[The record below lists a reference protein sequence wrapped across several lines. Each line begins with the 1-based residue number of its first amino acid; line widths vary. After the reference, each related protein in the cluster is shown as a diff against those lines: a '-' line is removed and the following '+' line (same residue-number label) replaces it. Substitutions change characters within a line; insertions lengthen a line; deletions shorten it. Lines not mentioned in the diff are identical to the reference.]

1 MDLLLNKKVALIT
14 GASKGIGKA
23 CAMRL
28 AQEGCDLRLVARS
41 SEHLA
46 AVKAELTSQFNVDV
60 QCFAYDLSQG
70 ENIKS
75 LIQANQDIDVLV
87 NNAGAIPIGD
97 IGQIDEA
104 TWRQAWD
111 LKVFGYINMCREAFS
126 LMSGRG
132 KGVIINIIG
141 AGGERASPD
150 YIVGSA
156 GNSALMTLSR
166 ALGSDS
172 LRRGVRVIGLNPGV
186 IKTDRMET
194 QLRRSAKRKW
204 DDESRWEELIS
215 TKFPPGQP
223 AHIADMTALLV
234 SELSSFTTGTVVTVD
249 GGSSS
254 RYA

>member
-1 MDLLLNKKVALIT
+1 MDLRLSKKIALIT

-23 CAMRL
+23 CAFRL

-41 SEHLA
+41 EADLVSLKH
-46 AVKAELTSQFNVDV
+46 ELTAKFNVNV
-60 QCFAYDLSQG
+60 QCFAYDLSVG
-70 ENIKS
+70 ENVKK
-75 LIQANQDIDVLV
+75 LIQANQDIDILV

-97 IGQIDEA
+97 ISQIDEA

-111 LKVFGYINMCREAFS
+111 LKVFGYINMCREVFS
-126 LMSGRG
+126 LMSQRG
-132 KGVIINIIG
+132 SGVIINIIG
-141 AGGERASPD
+141 AGGERPSPD

-156 GNSALMTLSR
+156 GNSALMALSR

-172 LRRGVRVIGLNPGV
+172 LRLGVRVVGLNPGI
-186 IKTDRMET
+186 IKTGRMET
-194 QLRRSAKRKW
+194 QLRRSAARKW
-204 DDESRWEELIS
+204 ADESRWQELIS
-215 TKFPPGQP
+215 TRYPPGQP

-234 SELSSFTTGTVVTVD
+234 SELSGFTTGTVVTVD